1 MCSDISRV
9 DGTSGTIL
17 SALNSSITV
26 ETKFNVGRYV
36 QFTERELKR
45 ITAAL
50 AAPRRLEIIKE
61 IGASK
66 APYPCTAILVS
77 QQISAAT
84 VSHHLKELER
94 AGLIEVVRN
103 GKFMNVLL
111 RRDVLR
117 AYSEY
122 LKQL

>member
-1 MCSDISRV
+1 MAKTTEESNKAL
-9 DGTSGTIL
+9 IL
-17 SALNSSITV
+17 EAFDTL
-26 ETKFNVGRYV
+26 FN
-36 QFTERELKR
+36 KR
-45 ITAAL
+45 R
-50 AAPRRLEIIKE
+50 P
-61 IGASK
+61 
-66 APYPCTAILVS
+66 
-77 QQISAAT
+77 

-94 AGLIEVVRN
+94 AGLIEVMPN

>member
-1 MCSDISRV
+1 LRKLRRHSS
-9 DGTSGTIL
+9 SKL
-17 SALNSSITV
+17 STHSST
-26 ETKFNVGRYV
+26 
-36 QFTERELKR
+36 
-45 ITAAL
+45 
-50 AAPRRLEIIKE
+50 
-61 IGASK
+61 
-66 APYPCTAILVS
+66 
-77 QQISAAT
+77 SAAT

-94 AGLIEVVRN
+94 AGLIEVMRN

>member
-1 MCSDISRV
+1 LRKLRRHSS
-9 DGTSGTIL
+9 SKL
-17 SALNSSITV
+17 STHFSTN
-26 ETKFNVGRYV
+26 
-36 QFTERELKR
+36 
-45 ITAAL
+45 AA
-50 AAPRRLEIIKE
+50 I
-61 IGASK
+61 
-66 APYPCTAILVS
+66 
-77 QQISAAT
+77 

-94 AGLIEVVRN
+94 AGLIEVMRN